1 MVERKVQDIKALK
14 IENQML
20 LILRCEKG
28 RNASEEN
35 TNVDTK
41 IAVKSCI
48 CVI

>member
-1 MVERKVQDIKALK
+1 
-14 IENQML
+14 ML

-35 TNVDTK
+35 INVDTK

-48 CVI
+48 WLI

>member
-20 LILRCEKG
+20 LISRCEKG